1 MALLKKLFS
10 SGATDLIK
18 NVGEVVDEIH
28 TSKEE
33 KEELKIKLKEMLLS
47 YEEKLNKEVTERWR
61 ADLNSDNKLSKNI
74 RPLALIFI
82 SVVFVIIS
90 FMDGNLGSFKLNPS
104 YIPVYQTLL
113 LSIYGAYFVG
123 RTINKINAKKS
134 EKV

>member
-10 SGATDLIK
+10 AGATDLIK

-33 KEELKIKLKEMLLS
+33 KEQLKIKFKEMLLS